1 MVTWITTGMFGS
13 EAPVGEPDVTAIA
26 LFGRLLI
33 GMALLFAS
41 LTRK

>member
-1 MVTWITTGMFGS
+1 MTWISTGMFDS

-26 LFGRLLI
+26 LFGGLLI
-33 GMALLFAS
+33 AMALLCAY